1 MSRYNKPVI
10 HNWREILLQ
19 ALVAAAFIAV
29 VVWFQPRGSRSL
41 MHFDVGRP
49 WPYGQLIAPFDFPIF
64 KSDAQLAHE
73 RDSVR
78 LLYEPYFEF
87 QEQVEAEQ
95 IKALRLALREQTS
108 AEIPLS
114 YRTYIERRL
123 HEIYQIGILSAD
135 DYQRLR
141 ADSCQNIRIFTG
153 TEATSHA
160 VWKLLSPR
168 AAYDYLFANIDS
180 FGLSRQKFMRLSMN
194 QFIVPNLSYDQTKS
208 ESQWNELLGSLSPSS
223 GMVLVGQS
231 IIDRGNIVTERD
243 AQILSSY
250 ERAAAARSNTS
261 RENSMIVIGHI
272 LYVAVIV
279 ICLFFYFNLFR
290 RDYISNGRSVL
301 LLFLLMLVYPALT
314 TFLVRHTL
322 LSVYLIP
329 YVMLPVFIRVFMDS
343 RTAFFTHVCMV
354 LLCAVSLRYPFE
366 FIATQLTGGLV
377 AIYTLRELS
386 ERSQIFRTAIFST
399 ATMLVVYASLDFI
412 HGRQLMGDTSLT
424 RVDFSIYQHI
434 IISGV
439 LVVFAYPL
447 MYLIERLFN
456 FTSNVTLVEL
466 SNVNRSLLRRLSEVA
481 PGTFQHSMQVANLA
495 AEVALKIGAK
505 SQLVRTG
512 ALYHDIGKMQ
522 NAAFFTENQAGGINP
537 HDKLDARES
546 ARVIISHV
554 ADGEALADRNKLPR
568 LIRDFISTHHGK
580 GLVKYFY
587 ITYKNQH
594 PDEVIDYAAF
604 SYAGPDPF
612 TAEQAIL
619 MMADAVEASARS
631 LKEYT
636 EESIGELVD
645 RIIDTQVA
653 EGHFANCPITFQDI
667 RTAKDVFKEKLK
679 TIYHTRISYPKLHN
693 SENAPVVPP
702 AEGPGA
708 ETAAPRRNKP
718 LGSAQNP

>member
-1 MSRYNKPVI
+1 MSRYNKPI
-10 HNWREILLQ
+10 THDWRELAAQ
-19 ALVAAAFIAV
+19 LVIVIAFIALI
-29 VVWFQPRGSRSL
+29 VWFQPRGNRSL

-64 KSDAQLAHE
+64 KTDAQLAHE

-78 LLYEPYFEF
+78 QLYEPYFEF
-87 QEQVEAEQ
+87 QEHVESEQ
-95 IKALRLALREQTS
+95 IKALRATLREQSTS
-108 AEIPLS
+108 EVPLS
-114 YRTYIERRL
+114 YRTYIERRM
-123 HEIYQIGILSAD
+123 HDIYQLGIISAE

-153 TEATSHA
+153 TEASTHP
-160 VWKLLSPR
+160 VWQLLSPK

-180 FGLSRQKFMRLSMN
+180 TGLSRQKFMRLYLN
-194 QFIVPNLSYDQTKS
+194 QFIVPNLTYDQTKS
-208 ESQWNELLGSLSPSS
+208 DSHWHELLGSLSPSS
-223 GMVLVGQS
+223 GMVLAGQS

-243 AQILSSY
+243 AQILESY
-250 ERAAAARSNTS
+250 ERAAVARNSTS
-261 RENSMIVIGHI
+261 RENSLIVIGQI
-272 LYVAVIV
+272 MYVAVIV
-279 ICLFFYFNLFR
+279 ICLIFYFNLFR
-290 RDYISNGRSVL
+290 RDYISSRRSIL
-301 LLFLLMLVYPALT
+301 LLMLLLLAYPLLT
-314 TFLVRHTL
+314 CFLVRHTL

-329 YVMLPVFIRVFMDS
+329 YVMLPVFVRVFMDS
-343 RTAFFTHVCMV
+343 RTAFFTHVCLV
-354 LLCAVSLRYPFE
+354 LLCALSLRYPFE

-399 ATMLVVYASLDFI
+399 ATMLIVYASLDLY
-412 HGRQLMGDTSLT
+412 HGRQILGDTSLT
-424 RVDFSIYQHI
+424 RVDFAIYQHI
-434 IISGV
+434 VISGV
-439 LVVFAYPL
+439 LVLFAYPL
-447 MYLIERLFN
+447 MYLIERLFG

-466 SNVNRSLLRRLSEVA
+466 SNVNRPLLQRLSEVA

-495 AEVALKIGAK
+495 AEVAMKIGAK

-522 NAAFFTENQAGGINP
+522 NAAFFTENQAGGVNP
-537 HDKLDARES
+537 HDKIDAKES
-546 ARVIISHV
+546 ARIIISHV
-554 ADGEALADRNKLPR
+554 ADGEALADKYELPR

-594 PDEVIDYAAF
+594 PDEVVDYAAF
-604 SYAGPDPF
+604 SYSGPDPY

-619 MMADAVEASARS
+619 MMTDAVEASARS

-636 EESIGELVD
+636 EESIGELVE

-653 EGHFANCPITFQDI
+653 EGHFANCPITFKDI

-679 TIYHTRISYPKLHN
+679 TIYHTRISYPKLQ
-693 SENAPVVPP
+693 NADTPP
-702 AEGPGA
+702 REATVKPEK
-708 ETAAPRRNKP
+708 RNH
-718 LGSAQNP
+718 